1 MIFSQVEDIEHQQA
15 LVREVHANLTS
26 QERPVDGL
34 PMLDMSLEEFQD
46 WVGLVHSYMFQ
57 TFGEVRSVRRKEGIA
72 LMQVW

>member
-1 MIFSQVEDIEHQQA
+1 MVFFQVEDIEHQQA

-26 QERPVDGL
+26 KDGPVNGL
-34 PMLDMSLEEFQD
+34 PTLDMPLEKFQD

-72 LMQVW
+72 LMQVG